1 MTTLKSQ
8 PSILWVQVLVLVG
21 LQGAIT
27 LTWLVDNAYLPQL
40 LTQFGFPASLAA
52 DLMVIENALAV
63 VMEALMGDF
72 PLGGV
77 SVQNQLK
84 FRTCFPFI
92 SIDVI
97 LSSTLFVAIPYL
109 TTFVPPS
116 KLIRRI
122 LPLR

>member
-1 MTTLKSQ
+1 
-8 PSILWVQVLVLVG
+8 LVLVG

-52 DLMVIENALAV
+52 GLMVIENALAV

-84 FRTCFPFI
+84 FGTCFPFI

-97 LSSTLFVAIPYL
+97 LSSTLFVAIPYR

-116 KLIRRI
+116 ELIRRT